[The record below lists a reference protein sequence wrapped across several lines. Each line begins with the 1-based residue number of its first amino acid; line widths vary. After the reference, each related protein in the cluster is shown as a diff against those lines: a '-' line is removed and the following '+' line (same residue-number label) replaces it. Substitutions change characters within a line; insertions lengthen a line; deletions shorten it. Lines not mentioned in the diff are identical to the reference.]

1 MEYFVESIFVLVG
14 VNKMDYGDMSK
25 EDLIKELRRKD
36 IIIKESLNKDTEL
49 MLRAILESTADG
61 ILVLDYNSNILHYN
75 KKFLEIWKVPEEIL
89 STRDACKLVHY
100 VEDQLSNSEKFIS
113 GTKKIT
119 ADCAEHIDRLYF
131 NNHRVVER
139 HFSPLIL
146 DGNLEGI
153 VWTFRDITHRV
164 ILERE
169 LIKSKKLYRRLIER
183 LPEGVVV
190 YRDSKVFLI
199 NNAAEE
205 LLKVNKMEVLGQD
218 EDCLGKIHP
227 DFEKISAER
236 FKDLSSNET
245 SLKFYEKKLIL
256 NSGEIISIETAS
268 FSFIS
273 ENQLFITS
281 IFRDITERKK
291 ILKLEQTI
299 TEKNKLLAAEKEY
312 SKLKTQLFS
321 TISHELKTP
330 LNIIF
335 ASIQLLEKL
344 YLIEPLNK
352 YFKVM
357 KQNCYRLLRLINN
370 LIDINRIEVGFYKL
384 DFKNHDVVRII
395 EDITLSVVD
404 YTKTKDIELIF
415 DTDVEEKIMACDAEK
430 LERIMLNLLSNAIK
444 FTEPGGTI
452 KVNIYDRIDK
462 IEIHVKDSGIG
473 IPKDMLNTIF
483 ETFRQVDSSF
493 RRKAEGSGIGLSLV
507 KSLVELHDGMISVV
521 SDLGIGSN
529 FIIELP
535 VKLAENETMVEKET
549 QNSDYTIEKIN
560 IEFSDIYS

>member
-100 VEDQLSNSEKFIS
+100 VEDQLSNSENFIS

-256 NSGEIISIETAS
+256 NSGEIILIETAS

-384 DFKNHDVVRII
+384 DFKNHDVIRII

-444 FTEPGGTI
+444 FTEPSGTI